1 MPREAEVVR
10 GDFVFGSVRGFF
22 GDRARSGRGR
32 DSGIFFSLSLSP
44 FVFSPSPFLPFSLLF
59 FWQIS
64 CFLL

>member
-10 GDFVFGSVRGFF
+10 GDFVFGSVRAWVLRGPRAIWTWKGL
-22 GDRARSGRGR
+22 GDL
-32 DSGIFFSLSLSP
+32 FSLSFSFRFLSL
-44 FVFSPSPFLPFSLLF
+44 FFYPFSLF

>member
-32 DSGIFFSLSLSP
+32 DSGIFFSLSFSFRFLSLS
-44 FVFSPSPFLPFSLLF
+44 FSPFSLLF

>member
-10 GDFVFGSVRGFF
+10 GDFVFGSVRAWVLRGPRAIWTWKGL
-22 GDRARSGRGR
+22 GD
-32 DSGIFFSLSLSP
+32 FFSLSFSFRFLSLS
-44 FVFSPSPFLPFSLLF
+44 FSPFSLLF